1 MLLNV
6 VLATFAVWG
15 QEPLVVQQFP
25 GRRAPQA
32 QTYKPEELCKLDGV
46 VKHAVTGEPVR
57 KASLVL
63 MPIDTRNSPVPNTT
77 VTDAEGK
84 FSMKDIEPGQYRFTA
99 SKAGFVQTSYG
110 ATPANRQGTT
120 LTLAK
125 GQSAKDIEFRLQ
137 PHAVITGRVLDDDGD
152 PVQYAQVQL
161 MSYRT
166 MQGKRQLV
174 PSSGASTNDLGEY
187 RIFGI
192 APGKYF
198 LSVIQ
203 RERGI
208 AYGGVD
214 RSAAQAPDESYPTT
228 YYPGTLDLSGAT
240 QLNIATGS
248 MMQGMD
254 VTLRKV
260 RTFRI
265 KGRVTGFAPSMRG
278 GNVSVMPKGGAAYFL
293 FAYER
298 TNTMWRSPGG
308 EFELRGVRP
317 GTYTI
322 TAQAWEPPSTQFIGK
337 ETIEVRDS
345 DVEGVT
351 IAISPG
357 VEVSGTLRIESD
369 VPIEAKLEEINIALL
384 PLQPGTPAISNSAKV
399 TKDGT
404 FVASASAET
413 FSLRPFGMPPEFYL
427 KSARLG
433 DIDVLENGFTVTG
446 TPLSGLEVVIS
457 PKGAEV
463 SGTVANKDGKML
475 PGAVVVLQPTS
486 AKAHRV
492 ADLQKTITADQNGS
506 FRMRGLTPGE
516 YKLHAFE
523 GVEGSEAG
531 DVEML
536 KEYEAKAV
544 NLSLK
549 EGAREAKELKAVLV
563 ENR

>member
-15 QEPLVVQQFP
+15 QQPLVVQQYP
-25 GRRAPQA
+25 ERRAPQA
-32 QTYKPEELCKLDGV
+32 QTYKPEELCKIDGV

-63 MPIDTRNSPVPNTT
+63 MPIDMRNMPAPLTT

-84 FSMKDIEPGQYRFTA
+84 FSMKDVEPGQYRFIA
-99 SKAGFVQTSYG
+99 SKAGFVQTNYG

-137 PHAVITGRVLDDDGD
+137 PHAVITGRVLDEDGD

-174 PSSGASTNDLGEY
+174 PSTGASTNDLGEY
-187 RIFGI
+187 RVFGI
-192 APGKYF
+192 PPGKYY

-203 RERGI
+203 RERGM
-208 AYGGVD
+208 AFGGVD
-214 RSAAQAPDESYPTT
+214 RSASQTPDEGYPTT

-265 KGRVTGFAPSMRG
+265 RGRVSGVAAGMRG
-278 GNVSVMPKGGAAYFL
+278 GNVSVMPKGVSEYFL

-298 TNTMWRSPGG
+298 TNTMWRGPSG

-317 GTYTI
+317 GTYVV
-322 TAQAWEPPSTQFIGK
+322 TAQGWEPPSKQFIGK
-337 ETIEVRDS
+337 ETIDIRDS

-369 VPIEAKLEEINIALL
+369 APTEAKLEEINVALM
-384 PLQPGTPAISNSAKV
+384 PLHPGTPAIGNSAKV

-413 FSLRPFGMPPEFYL
+413 FSVRPFGMPPEFYL
-427 KSARLG
+427 KSVRLG
-433 DIDVLENGFTVTG
+433 DIDVLE
-446 TPLSGLEVVIS
+446 
-457 PKGAEV
+457 
-463 SGTVANKDGKML
+463 
-475 PGAVVVLQPTS
+475 
-486 AKAHRV
+486 
-492 ADLQKTITADQNGS
+492 
-506 FRMRGLTPGE
+506 
-516 YKLHAFE
+516 
-523 GVEGSEAG
+523 
-531 DVEML
+531 
-536 KEYEAKAV
+536 
-544 NLSLK
+544 
-549 EGAREAKELKAVLV
+549 KELNEDEERLEKDD
-563 ENR
+563 ENFYQWFNPKPSVYIKRIARYFER

>member
-1 MLLNV
+1 MR
-6 VLATFAVWG
+6 
-15 QEPLVVQQFP
+15 QFP
-25 GRRAPQA
+25 AGRPPQA
-32 QTYKPEELCKLDGV
+32 QTYKPEELCKIDGV

-63 MPIDTRNSPVPNTT
+63 MPIDMRNSPVPNTT

-84 FSMKDIEPGQYRFTA
+84 FSMKDVEPGQYRFMA
-99 SKAGFVQTSYG
+99 SKAGFVQTNYG

-125 GQSAKDIEFRLQ
+125 GQSAKDIEFRVQ
-137 PHAVITGRVLDDDGD
+137 PHSVITGRVLDDDGD

-187 RIFGI
+187 RVFGI

-203 RERGI
+203 RDRGM

-214 RSAAQAPDESYPTT
+214 RSAAQAPDEGYPTT

-265 KGRVTGFAPSMRG
+265 KGRVTGFAPGVRG
-278 GNVSVMPKGGAAYFL
+278 GDVSVMPKGTSSN
-293 FAYER
+293 FAFAFDR
-298 TNTMWRSPGG
+298 NHAMWRGPTG

-317 GTYTI
+317 GTYVI
-322 TAQAWEPPSTQFIGK
+322 TAQGWEPPSKQSIGK
-337 ETIEVRDS
+337 ETIEVGDR
-345 DVEGVT
+345 DVESVT

-369 VPIEAKLEEINIALL
+369 VPTEAKLEEISIALM
-384 PLQPGTPAISNSAKV
+384 PAQMGVPAYSNPGKV
-399 TKDGT
+399 TKEGT
-404 FVASASAET
+404 FQLANVSAET
-413 FSLRPFGMPPEFYL
+413 FSVRPFGAPPEFYV
-427 KSARLG
+427 KSVRLG
-433 DIDVLENGFTVTG
+433 DIDVLENGFAVTG
-446 TPLSGLEVVIS
+446 TPLSGLDVVLS

-463 SGTVANKDGKML
+463 TGTVVNKDGKIL
-475 PGAVVVLQPTS
+475 PGAVLVLQPTS

-492 ADLQKTITADQNGS
+492 VELQRTMTADQNGS

-516 YKLHAFE
+516 YKLYAFE

-536 KEYEAKAV
+536 KEHEAKAV

-549 EGAREAKELKAVLV
+549 EGAREAKELKATLV